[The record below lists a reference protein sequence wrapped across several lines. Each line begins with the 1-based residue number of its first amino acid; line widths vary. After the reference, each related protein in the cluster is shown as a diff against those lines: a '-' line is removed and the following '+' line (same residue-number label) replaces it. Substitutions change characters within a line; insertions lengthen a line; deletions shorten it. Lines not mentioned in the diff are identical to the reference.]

1 MAAYWVVRV
10 NALGAKKFEVYA
22 PLAAEAVAAHGG
34 RYLARAARTKQPKA
48 GTMGV
53 M

>member
-1 MAAYWVVRV
+1 MAAYWVVNV
-10 NALGAKKFEVYA
+10 NALEAKKFEVYA

-48 GTMGV
+48 ATMGV
-53 M
+53 L